1 MKGIKIS
8 RKRTK
13 KPLFAVGQ
21 VIVAYSQDALHVFI
35 RSLET
40 VTSKCGLK
48 ISTGK
53 VKTVA
58 FTRRDP
64 VRSKIVISNYRT
76 SEHFHLSRLLFFLP
90 ECGIYYC

>member
-1 MKGIKIS
+1 
-8 RKRTK
+8 
-13 KPLFAVGQ
+13 
-21 VIVAYSQDALHVFI
+21 VADSEDALQVSIH
-35 RSLET
+35 SLET
-40 VTSKCGLK
+40 FTSKYGLK

-76 SEHFHLSRLLFFLP
+76 SEHFSYQNETDITVNISKFL
-90 ECGIYYC
+90 EVTGIIYRTLKPSQV